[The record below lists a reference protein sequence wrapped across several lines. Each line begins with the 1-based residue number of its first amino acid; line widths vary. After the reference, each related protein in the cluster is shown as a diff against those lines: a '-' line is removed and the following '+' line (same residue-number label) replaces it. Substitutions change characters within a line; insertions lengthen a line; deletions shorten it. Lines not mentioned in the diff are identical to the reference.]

1 LRILIIRLSS
11 FGDIIL
17 TEPITAVLRKTYPD
31 AEIDFLTNEQYAT
44 LPRMFPN
51 ISTVFSW
58 NNDKQS
64 LDILKERNYDLVLD
78 LHGKLRSFLIRFKL
92 GAPQNITYNKKHG
105 LRSNIVKKLTH
116 KTIGS
121 TTELYASVLDK
132 MGIPY
137 KLPRP
142 VLIPLRQ
149 KDPLMRDAF
158 KEKRESRRIFV
169 GVFPGANHITK
180 IYPIEQMSAVLSSL
194 PDDWKLCFVF
204 MGGIQEKTINTIL
217 KKSVKYPSIDLT
229 GQLDF
234 LNLAYIVSEL
244 DLVISMDSGPMHLAA
259 ALEKPQVAIF
269 GATHTKLGFGPQ
281 NPKAIVIENNI
292 KCQPCSL
299 HGGDKCPKGHFKC
312 MKDINPKEVVKAM
325 IDLYEKY
332 VKDQIRY
339 LE

>member
-31 AEIDFLTNEQYAT
+31 AEIDFLTSQQYT
-44 LPRMFPN
+44 GLPRMFPN

-58 NNDKQS
+58 SKDKES
-64 LDILKERNYDLVLD
+64 MNIIKERDYDLVLD
-78 LHGKLRSFLIRFKL
+78 LHGKLESFFIRMRL
-92 GAPQNITYNKKHG
+92 GAPQNITYKKKHG
-105 LRSNIVKKLTH
+105 LRQQIVNKMSK

-137 KLPRP
+137 TLPRP
-142 VLIPLRQ
+142 VIIPLRQ
-149 KDPLMRDAF
+149 KDPLMKDAF
-158 KEKRESRRIFV
+158 KDKRESRRIFI

-180 IYPIEQMSAVLSSL
+180 IYPIEQMSSVLSSL
-194 PDDWKLCFVF
+194 PDDWKICYVF
-204 MGGIQEKTINTIL
+204 MGSTQERTINTIL
-217 KKSVKYPSIDLT
+217 KKSVKFPSIDLT

-234 LNLAYIVSEL
+234 LNLANIVSEL
-244 DLVISMDSGPMHLAA
+244 DMVISMDSGPMHLAA

-269 GATHTKLGFGPQ
+269 GATHTKLGFAPQ
-281 NPKAIVIENNI
+281 NPKAIILEKNLN
-292 KCQPCSL
+292 CQPCSL
-299 HGGDKCPKGHFKC
+299 HGSERCPKGHFRC
-312 MKDINPKEVVKAM
+312 MKDITPKEVVKAV
-325 IDLYEKY
+325 IDLYDKY

>member
-31 AEIDFLTNEQYAT
+31 AEIDFLTSQQYAT

-58 NNDKQS
+58 NKDKES
-64 LDILKERNYDLVLD
+64 LRVIQERRYDLVLD
-78 LHGKLRSFLIRFKL
+78 LHGKLESFFIRMRL
-92 GAPQNITYNKKHG
+92 GAPQNLTYDKKHG
-105 LRSNIVKKLTH
+105 LRNRIVQKMTN

-132 MGIPY
+132 MRIPY
-137 KLPRP
+137 TLPRP
-142 VLIPLRQ
+142 VIIPLRQ
-149 KDPLMRDAF
+149 KDPLMREAF
-158 KEKRESRRIFV
+158 REKRESRRIFI
-169 GVFPGANHITK
+169 GVFPGANHVTK
-180 IYPIEQMSAVLSSL
+180 IYPIEQMSSVLSSL

-204 MGGIQEKTINTIL
+204 MGGMQEKTINTIL
-217 KKSVKYPSIDLT
+217 KKSVKFPSIDLT
-229 GQLDF
+229 GQLDY

-244 DLVISMDSGPMHLAA
+244 DMVISMDSGPMHLTA
-259 ALEKPQVAIF
+259 ALGKPQVALF
-269 GATHTKLGFGPQ
+269 GATHTKLGFAPQ
-281 NPKAIVIENNI
+281 NPKAIVIEKNI
-292 KCQPCSL
+292 SCQPCSL
-299 HGGDKCPKGHFKC
+299 HGQDRCPKKHFHC
-312 MKDINPKEVVKAM
+312 MKEISPKEVVTAM
-325 IDLYEKY
+325 IELYDKY

>member
-31 AEIDFLTNEQYAT
+31 AEIDFLTSQQYAS

-58 NNDKQS
+58 NKDKES
-64 LDILKERNYDLVLD
+64 LDVLKERKYDLVLD
-78 LHGKLRSFLIRFKL
+78 LHAKLQSFLIRHRL
-92 GAPQNITYNKKHG
+92 GAPKNLTYNKKHG
-105 LRSNIVKKLTH
+105 LRTRIVNKLT
-116 KTIGS
+116 KQTIGS

-142 VLIPLRQ
+142 VIIPLRQ
-149 KDPLMRDAF
+149 KDPLMREAF
-158 KEKRESRRIFV
+158 NEKRESRRIFV

-194 PDDWKLCFVF
+194 PEDWKACFVF
-204 MGGIQEKTINTIL
+204 MGGNQEKTINTIL

-234 LNLAYIVSEL
+234 LNLAYIVNEL
-244 DLVISMDSGPMHLAA
+244 DLVISMDSGPMHMAA
-259 ALEKPQVAIF
+259 ALEKPQVALF
-269 GATHTKLGFGPQ
+269 GATSTKLGFAPQ
-281 NPKAIVIENNI
+281 NKKAVVIENNI

-299 HGGDKCPKGHFKC
+299 HGQEKCPKGHFKC
-312 MKDINPKEVVKAM
+312 MRDINPNEVVTA
-325 IDLYEKY
+325 IVDLYEKF
-332 VKDQIRY
+332 VKDQIKY